1 VKIRSA
7 ILRQSGLAK
16 PYADSRPL
24 ELVEV
29 ELTAPGPDEVLVKIM
44 AAGVCHSD
52 LSAINGDRPRPL
64 PVALGHEA
72 SGIVEEVGPGVASVA
87 PGDHV
92 VMSFLPICGECPAC
106 AEGRASLCGPGYAA
120 NAAGT
125 LLSGRR
131 HIVCEGVEINH
142 HSGVSAFAEYAVV
155 SRKSVVKIDP
165 DLDLV
170 HAALFGCAVM
180 TGVGAV
186 MNTCQIRP
194 GDSTVVV
201 GLGGVGLAAILGAAA
216 IGASPLVAVDMLPA
230 KLDLARELGATHAF
244 LASDPDIVEKV
255 KEATRGGGR
264 YVLEMAGSARAFDLA
279 YRLTGRGGMTTTAGL
294 ANVNSRFE
302 ISPLPLV
309 GEERTIKG
317 SYMGSCV
324 PSRDIP
330 RYIGMFK
337 AGRLPVQKLL
347 SGTSPLDDINAV
359 FDRLDRAEVIRQ
371 ILLPHGNP

>member
-1 VKIRSA
+1 MKIRSA
-7 ILRQSGLAK
+7 ILRQSGLPK

-24 ELVEV
+24 ELVQV
-29 ELTAPGPDEVLVKIM
+29 DLTAPGPDEVLVKIM

-72 SGIVEEVGPGVASVA
+72 SGIVEEVGPGVTSVA

-92 VMSFLPICGECPAC
+92 VMSFLPICGECSAC

-131 HIVCEGVEINH
+131 HIVCDGVEINH

-244 LASDPDIVEKV
+244 LATDPDIVEKV
-255 KEATRGGGR
+255 KEVTRGGGR

>member
-1 VKIRSA
+1 MKIRSA

-72 SGIVEEVGPGVASVA
+72 SGIVEEVGPGVTSVA

-92 VMSFLPICGECPAC
+92 VMSFLPICGECSAC

-347 SGTSPLDDINAV
+347 SGTSPLEDINAV

>member
-1 VKIRSA
+1 MKIRSA

-16 PYADSRPL
+16 PYAESRPI
-24 ELVEV
+24 ELAEV
-29 ELTAPGPDEVLVKIM
+29 DLTAPETDEVLVKIA

-72 SGIVEEVGPGVASVA
+72 SGIVEEVGPGVTSVV

-92 VMSFLPICGECPAC
+92 VMSFLPICGECAAC
-106 AEGRASLCGPGYAA
+106 ADGRASLCGPGYAA

-131 HIVCEGVEINH
+131 HILCDGIPINH
-142 HSGVSAFAEYAVV
+142 HSGVSAFSEYAVV
-155 SRKSVVKIDP
+155 SRKSVIKIDQ
-165 DLDLV
+165 DFDLV
-170 HAALFGCAVM
+170 YAALFGCAVV

-186 MNTCQIRP
+186 MNTCRVRP
-194 GDSTVVV
+194 GESVVVV
-201 GLGGVGLAAILGAAA
+201 GLGGVGLASILGAAA
-216 IGASPLVAVDMLPA
+216 VSGEPIIAVDLIQA
-230 KLDLARELGATHAF
+230 KLNLALELGATHAF
-244 LASDPDIVEKV
+244 LASDPDIVGKV
-255 KEATRGGGR
+255 KEVTRGGAQH
-264 YVLEMAGSARAFDLA
+264 VLEMAGSAKAFDLA
-279 YRLTGRGGMTTTAGL
+279 FKLTGRGGTTATAGL

-309 GEERTIKG
+309 GEERTVKG
-317 SYMGSCV
+317 SYMGSSV

-330 RYIGMFK
+330 RYISLFK

-347 SGTSPLDDINAV
+347 SGTGPLEEINKA
-359 FDRLDRAEVIRQ
+359 FDRLDRAEVIRHV
-371 ILLPHGNP
+371 ILPHGKL